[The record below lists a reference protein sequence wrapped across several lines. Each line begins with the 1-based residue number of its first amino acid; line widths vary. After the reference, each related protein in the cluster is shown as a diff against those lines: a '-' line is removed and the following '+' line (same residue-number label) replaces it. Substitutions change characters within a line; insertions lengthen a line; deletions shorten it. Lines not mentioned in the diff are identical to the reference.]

1 MNILIGI
8 VIAGIILKFVLDGK
22 GSKRSQSLYLDGD
35 NVVLFTP
42 NSHIDASRSSVGGF
56 DLRSVSYEYRYP
68 MDSVK
73 IVHRFNIL
81 TVTGSGERTVYRSAN
96 PLKKG
101 NPRSQNKFE
110 NLSLS
115 FEINHI
121 DVSDDIRALV
131 IE

>member
-42 NSHIDASRSSVGGF
+42 NSPSRSLVGGF
-56 DLRSVSYEYRYP
+56 NLGSVSYEYRYP

>member
-1 MNILIGI
+1 MNIFIGI
-8 VIAGIILKFVLDGK
+8 VIAGIILKFVLNGK
-22 GSKRSQSLYLDGD
+22 GSKRSQSVYLDGD
-35 NVVLFTP
+35 DVVLFTP
-42 NSHIDASRSSVGGF
+42 NSHIDASHSLVGGSN
-56 DLRSVSYEYRYP
+56 LGSVSYEYRYP

-81 TVTGSGERTVYRSAN
+81 TVMGSGERTVYRSAN
-96 PLKKG
+96 PFKEG
-101 NPRSQNKFE
+101 NPQSRNKFE

-121 DVSDDIRALV
+121 DVSNDIRALI

>member
-1 MNILIGI
+1 MNIFIGI

-35 NVVLFTP
+35 NIVLFTP
-42 NSHIDASRSSVGGF
+42 NSHIDASRSLVGGF
-56 DLRSVSYEYRYP
+56 NLGSVSYEYRYP

-96 PLKKG
+96 PLKEG
-101 NPRSQNKFE
+101 NPQSRNKFE

-115 FEINHI
+115 FDVNHI

>member
-1 MNILIGI
+1 MNIFIGI

-35 NVVLFTP
+35 NIVLFTP
-42 NSHIDASRSSVGGF
+42 NSHIDASHSSVGGF
-56 DLRSVSYEYRYP
+56 DLGSVSYEYRYP

-73 IVHRFNIL
+73 IIHRFNIL
-81 TVTGSGERTVYRSAN
+81 TVTGSGERTVYRSVN
-96 PLKKG
+96 PLKEG
-101 NPRSQNKFE
+101 NPQSRNEFE

>member
-1 MNILIGI
+1 
-8 VIAGIILKFVLDGK
+8 
-22 GSKRSQSLYLDGD
+22 
-35 NVVLFTP
+35 
-42 NSHIDASRSSVGGF
+42 
-56 DLRSVSYEYRYP
+56 

-96 PLKKG
+96 PFKEG
-101 NPRSQNKFE
+101 NPQSRNKFE

-121 DVSDDIRALV
+121 DVSNDIRALI